1 MSARVFCANIYCGH
15 MVVIAFNDLDLSD
28 QTPFPAIKAH
38 RRWTCQHCGNREV
51 SVMPNWRDP
60 GAVHGERMRES

>member
-15 MVVIAFNDLDLSD
+15 MVVFGFDDLGLSD

-38 RRWTCQHCGNREV
+38 RRWTCQRCGNREV
-51 SVMPNWRDP
+51 SVMPN
-60 GAVHGERMRES
+60 